1 LEPIKV
7 RYKNAIKFCSL
18 YLLLFSNES
27 SNKGGNVMEDNKNI
41 ELPLIPLRGLSVFPY
56 MVLHFDVG
64 REKSIKALEEAMV
77 KDQTIFLT
85 TQKEIDIDLPTTED
99 FYEIGTISKIK
110 QMLKLPG
117 DAIRVLVE
125 GISRGKMINVVH
137 EDPYFRA
144 EIEEYVLETQDLDKE
159 LEAMMRV
166 VLDAFENYVSVSNKI
181 SPEVIISVSSIEE
194 AGRLADVIASHML
207 LKTDQKQEILEAF
220 DPKDRLEVLYRI
232 LLKEVEILEVEKEIN
247 TKVRRRI
254 NRLQKEYY
262 LKEQLKAIKEELGE
276 DIEYD
281 DEIEGFYDKIAK
293 IKLPKKVEE
302 KVYKEIDR
310 LSKLSQG
317 SAEGGVIRT
326 YVNWILDLPWNK
338 KTKDSIDIKKA
349 KEILD
354 EDHYGLKSVK
364 ERILE
369 YLAIRKLAKKMK
381 GPIICLVGPPGVGK
395 TSIAKSIA
403 RSLNRKFVRMSL
415 GGVRDEAEIRGHR
428 RTYIGAIPGRI
439 ISAIKDAGSKNPVFL
454 FDEIDKV
461 SSDFRGDPASALLEV
476 LDPEQNKEFTDHYL
490 EVPFD
495 LSNVM
500 FITTAN
506 TLGTIPRPLLD
517 RMEIID
523 VSGYTEEEKTIIA
536 KKYLVPKQIK
546 EHGMEP
552 DNLQISEQTI
562 RGIINGYTRESGV
575 RGLERQIATVCR
587 KAARHIVENDS
598 KIIRVNTTSLNKY
611 LGISRYRYE
620 KVKDKNEI
628 GITTGLAWTRVGGDT
643 LSIEVTPMKGT
654 GKLVLTGQLGDVM
667 KESARAG
674 LSYIRSRVDKLDID
688 EEFYKKNDIH
698 IHIPEGAIPKD
709 GPSAGITMAT
719 AVISALEKTPVNR
732 NVAMTGEITLRGRVL
747 PVGGIKEKV
756 LAANRA
762 GIKKILLPI
771 ENEKDLTEIPD
782 TVKRKLEFV
791 LVEHMDEVLK
801 HALVKGENNNED

>member
-1 LEPIKV
+1 
-7 RYKNAIKFCSL
+7 
-18 YLLLFSNES
+18 
-27 SNKGGNVMEDNKNI
+27 MEDNTKKTI

-85 TQKEIDIDLPTTED
+85 TQKEIDIDLPTPDD

-125 GISRGKMINVVH
+125 GISRGRISDLMQ
-137 EDPYFRA
+137 EEPYFKA
-144 EIEEYVLETQDLDKE
+144 EIEEYVFEKDEDDKE

-166 VLDAFENYVSVSNKI
+166 VLEAFENYVSISNKI
-181 SPEVIISVSSIEE
+181 SPEVMISVSSIEE
-194 AGRLADVIASHML
+194 SGRLADVIASHML
-207 LKTDQKQEILEAF
+207 LKTEQKQEILEAF
-220 DPKDRLEVLYRI
+220 DPKDRLEVLYKI
-232 LLKEVEILEVEKEIN
+232 LIKEIEILEVEKEIN
-247 TKVRRRI
+247 TKVRGRI

-276 DIEYD
+276 SVEYG
-281 DEIEGFYDKIAK
+281 DEIEELYDKVDKA
-293 IKLPKKVEE
+293 KLPKKVEE
-302 KVYKEIDR
+302 KVHKEIDR
-310 LSKLSQG
+310 LSKLSPG

-326 YVNWILDLPWNK
+326 YVNWIIDLPWNK

-354 EDHYGLKSVK
+354 EDHYGLKTVK

-439 ISAIKDAGSKNPVFL
+439 ISSIKDAGSKNPVFL

-517 RMEIID
+517 RMEVID
-523 VSGYTEEEKTIIA
+523 VSGYTEEEKTVIA
-536 KKYLVPKQIK
+536 KRYLIPKQIK
-546 EHGMEP
+546 EHGMEES
-552 DNLQISEQTI
+552 NLQMSEQTV
-562 RGIINGYTRESGV
+562 RDIINYYTRESGV
-575 RGLERQIATVCR
+575 RSLERQIASVCR
-587 KAARHIVENDS
+587 KAARQIVENDS
-598 KIIRVNTTSLNKY
+598 EVVRVNATNLKKF
-611 LGISRYRYE
+611 LGIPRFRYE
-620 KVKDKNEI
+620 KVRDKHEV
-628 GITTGLAWTRVGGDT
+628 GIATGLAWTRVGGDT

-674 LSYIRSRVDKLDID
+674 LSYIRSRVEALDID
-688 EEFYKKNDIH
+688 EEFYKNRDIH

-719 AVISALEKTPVNR
+719 AVISALAGIPVNKE
-732 NVAMTGEITLRGRVL
+732 VAMTGEITLRGRVL

-771 ENEKDLTEIPD
+771 ENKKDLTELPD
-782 TVKRKLEFV
+782 AVKRKLEFV
-791 LVEHMDEVLK
+791 LVEHMDEVLE
-801 HALVKGENNNED
+801 HALVRGENKDED